1 MASSSSFPL
10 SLRNSST
17 HTYKFF
23 LFFFFFVLI
32 FSASIKHSNG
42 CYTSIFSFG
51 DSIADTGNL
60 ARISESPQPPHFML
74 PPYGETYF
82 HRPTGRCSDGRLII
96 DFIAEYLGLPLVPP
110 YFSGQNGRCVNFQGV
125 NFAVVG
131 ATALDNDFFE
141 QRGIH
146 NPLTNCSLGNQLD
159 WFKRM
164 LPSLCHTPSMDCKKL
179 LRNSLVLMGEIGGND
194 YNHAFD
200 SGRNIEE
207 IQSFVPPVTNAIG
220 SAINELIEL
229 GAVTLMVPG
238 NFPIGCLPTYLTN
251 FMSSN
256 KEAYDPETGCLIW
269 LNEFAVYH
277 NDMLQIELNRIK
289 KLHPYAT
296 IIYADYYNAAMR
308 FFQSPIEYGFSGG
321 ALTACCGA
329 GGPYNFDPSVECGYP
344 ASTACD
350 DPSSHVNWDGLHMTE
365 AAYRWIAKGLLQGPY
380 TVPPIN
386 TSSCVSLPVISA
398 QSSKVRLG
406 KNGAEEVLGMGPL
419 SDYEKQGLKSLM
431 PEIITSIEKGIKF
444 AN

>member
-1 MASSSSFPL
+1 MASSSSSPIIIEKL
-10 SLRNSST
+10 IHT
-17 HTYKFF
+17 HTYKFI
-23 LFFFFFVLI
+23 LFFFFFLVFL
-32 FSASIKHSNG
+32 ASIKHSNG

-60 ARISESPQPPHFML
+60 ACISESPQPPHFML

-82 HRPTGRCSDGRLII
+82 HRPTGRCSDGRLVI

-110 YFSGQNGRCVNFQGV
+110 YFGGQNGSRMNFQEGV

-131 ATALDNDFFE
+131 ATALDIDFFE

-146 NPLTNCSLGNQLD
+146 NPFTNCSLGNQLD

-164 LPSLCHTPSMDCKKL
+164 LPSLCHTPSDCKKL

-207 IQSFVPPVTNAIG
+207 IQSFVPPVINAIG
-220 SAINELIEL
+220 FAINELIEL

-238 NFPIGCLPTYLTN
+238 NFPIGCRPTYLTN

-269 LNEFAVYH
+269 LNEFAMYH
-277 NDMLQIELNRIK
+277 NDMLQIELNRIQ

-308 FFQSPIEYGFSGG
+308 FFRSPIEYDPMPLVVEPLTIEKPDSKGKEKVVQTKKTKTNPMDTSCASFIPYELPTSGHERRSSTKIILHPV
-321 ALTACCGA
+321 AIYEPTFQSIA
-329 GGPYNFDPSVECGYP
+329 GL
-344 ASTACD
+344 
-350 DPSSHVNWDGLHMTE
+350 SSSSSSSNWDVH
-365 AAYRWIAKGLLQGPY
+365 ISHLQ
-380 TVPPIN
+380 
-386 TSSCVSLPVISA
+386 
-398 QSSKVRLG
+398 
-406 KNGAEEVLGMGPL
+406 
-419 SDYEKQGLKSLM
+419 
-431 PEIITSIEKGIKF
+431 
-444 AN
+444 

>member
-1 MASSSSFPL
+1 MAASSSSPL

-17 HTYKFF
+17 QTYKFI
-23 LFFFFFVLI
+23 LFFFFLV

-60 ARISESPQPPHFML
+60 ARISESSQLPHFML

-82 HRPTGRCSDGRLII
+82 HRPTGRCSDGRLVI
-96 DFIAEYLGLPLVPP
+96 DFIAEHLGLPLVPP
-110 YFSGQNGRCVNFQGV
+110 YFSGQNGSCINFQEGV

-131 ATALDNDFFE
+131 ATALDIDFFE

-146 NPLTNCSLGNQLD
+146 NPFTNCSLGNQLH
-159 WFKRM
+159 WFKKM
-164 LPSLCHTPSMDCKKL
+164 LPSLCPTPSNCKKL

-200 SGRNIEE
+200 SGRKIEE
-207 IQSFVPPVTNAIG
+207 IQSFVPPVINAIG

-238 NFPIGCLPTYLTN
+238 NFPIGCRPTYLTN

-277 NDMLQIELNRIK
+277 NDMLKIELNRIQ

-308 FFQSPIEYGFSGG
+308 FFRSPIEYGFSGG

-350 DPSSHVNWDGLHMTE
+350 DPSSHVSWDGLHMTE
-365 AAYRWIAKGLLQGPY
+365 AAYRWIAKGLLPGPY

-386 TSSCVSLPVISA
+386 TSSCVSLPVIST
-398 QSSKVRLG
+398 QSSK
-406 KNGAEEVLGMGPL
+406 
-419 SDYEKQGLKSLM
+419 
-431 PEIITSIEKGIKF
+431 
-444 AN
+444 

>member
-1 MASSSSFPL
+1 MASSSSSPIIIEKL
-10 SLRNSST
+10 IHT
-17 HTYKFF
+17 HTYKFI
-23 LFFFFFVLI
+23 LFFFFFLVFL
-32 FSASIKHSNG
+32 ASIKHSNG

-60 ARISESPQPPHFML
+60 ACISESPQPPHFML

-82 HRPTGRCSDGRLII
+82 HRPTGRCSDGRLVI

-110 YFSGQNGRCVNFQGV
+110 YFGGQNGSCTNFQEGV
-125 NFAVVG
+125 NFAVV
-131 ATALDNDFFE
+131 AKRNSQSLHKLFFGKSVGLVQE
-141 QRGIH
+141 NIA
-146 NPLTNCSLGNQLD
+146 
-159 WFKRM
+159 
-164 LPSLCHTPSMDCKKL
+164 KKL

-207 IQSFVPPVTNAIG
+207 IQSFVPPVINAIG
-220 SAINELIEL
+220 FAINELIEL

-238 NFPIGCLPTYLTN
+238 NFPIGCRPTFLTN

-256 KEAYDPETGCLIW
+256 KEAYDPKTGCLIW
-269 LNEFAVYH
+269 LNEFAMYH
-277 NDMLQIELNRIK
+277 NDMLQIELNRIQ

-308 FFQSPIEYGFSGG
+308 FFRSPIEYGFSGG

-329 GGPYNFDPSVECGYP
+329 RGPYNFDPSVECGYP
-344 ASTACD
+344 ASTACH
-350 DPSSHVNWDGLHMTE
+350 DPSSHVSWDGLHMTE

-386 TSSCVSLPVISA
+386 TSFCVSLPVISTK
-398 QSSKVRLG
+398 SSK
-406 KNGAEEVLGMGPL
+406 
-419 SDYEKQGLKSLM
+419 
-431 PEIITSIEKGIKF
+431 
-444 AN
+444 